1 MHDVVNCTEAE
12 CFKCKIA
19 SLQIAPSAMPS
30 RMHPE
35 HAPKRTPDYIA
46 RGVVRDAHGA
56 PIRRPD
62 GSVIGLREAASNP
75 KAIER
80 ELRDRTNAAREGTT
94 PEKGRPR
101 VSVSTQE

>member
-1 MHDVVNCTEAE
+1 MHDVENCTKPE
-12 CFKCKIA
+12 CYGCKLA

-35 HAPKRTPDYIA
+35 HAPKRTPDYFA
-46 RGVVRDAHGA
+46 RGVVRDSTGA

-62 GSVIGLREAASNP
+62 GTVIGLREAARNP

-80 ELRDRTNAAREGTT
+80 ELRDRRNAGIEGTT
-94 PEKGRPR
+94 PDVGRPR
-101 VSVSTQE
+101 ISVST